1 MVVKFALES
10 DWPSVVETFERMFEG
25 LGVVSADAASVGFT
39 SLAPHVAT
47 DLVLNRSG
55 KMAASMPLHAIE
67 NTFTDVVFE
76 DDLTALSLIGSHG
89 SYTYRVPS
97 ELLNLR
103 SS

>member
-1 MVVKFALES
+1 MKFELES

-39 SLAPHVAT
+39 SMAPYVAT
-47 DLVLNRSG
+47 GLVLNRSG

-67 NTFTDVVFE
+67 HSFTGVVFE
-76 DDLTALSLIGSHG
+76 DDLTALTLIGSHG
-89 SYTYRVPS
+89 SYTYRVPG

-103 SS
+103 TS